1 MLRVNISSF
10 FGSHEADAH
19 DKGDQSQY
27 AVSSIDPASTRLFR
41 KLKRGQQCQVVLKR
55 SGSVDAK
62 APPDFGKSLD
72 YSRSMKSH
80 VTFLST
86 PTVDTDGSSLLLHFD
101 DKRYLIGGVHE
112 GMQRVCVQEGAK
124 LSRVTDVWLTGRTE
138 WKNVGGIFG
147 LILTLA
153 DVLQAATQ
161 NAKEAMEKTRKH
173 STDRREQNQKEEA
186 QDSRNA
192 ERPTLTIHGG
202 VNLMQTLATAR
213 KFIFRKNLPLN
224 VEEYGHSSSVDEKW
238 KPTWMDKNISVWAMP
253 IAPEGSSL
261 EATGSKKRD
270 TGSASPLTMQDEEDL
285 RTSLAQKA
293 RMSPKSDGDHN
304 SKTEKSQILQGIIS
318 DMFDSD
324 WRLDALFET
333 PLAEVQMP
341 AAIFVRDSKT
351 NQIERYQGPMPGGSE
366 PLPDVTV
373 LVRRPWPGALIA
385 KLPKTAPSAI
395 SMSYI
400 FRNHPQRGR
409 FNPKAAISLGVLPG
423 PKFRELTLGNS
434 VLNEE
439 GKPVLPEQVL
449 AKGKP
454 GGGFAVVDLP
464 SKEYIATLV
473 NRPEWSAQEVM
484 IGVEAVVW
492 KLGPGVAEDVR
503 LQKLIRE
510 LHDIKHVISSSD
522 YCANYLSMDSA
533 SAAAVRHNQIDPDR
547 FGIPAHDNRAKALPA
562 ALSHCT
568 IAHRG
573 VQIELEPEVVVRVP
587 PVPVLLNTAQVI
599 SDLPN
604 HVKKAAR
611 EARSKVHSEAVQADL
626 QKQDLP
632 GLEVELIPLGTGSAL
647 PSKYRN
653 VSSTL
658 MRVPGVGSYLFDC
671 GENTLGQLSRLYPPE
686 QLREVLRDLKMI
698 WISHMHA
705 DHHLGTTSVIKAWS
719 EEVYGSARSP
729 EIGADPEPTPGNF
742 VKFIKDQ
749 KRLFVVSEVT
759 MIQWLSEYSKI
770 EDFGYQGLAMLVSA
784 GGKPGYPSKLYWN
797 KMGVGFETKDR
808 SINEALQAATGL
820 SNLSTAFVPHCSGSQ
835 AISMTFP
842 DGFKVSYSGDC
853 RPSKAFVEIGKGSTV
868 LIHEATFDDE
878 LRGDA
883 FAKKHSTISEAIGV
897 GYAMGARR
905 ILLTHFSQRYQKMP
919 KLDGL
924 NNFVMR
930 FDDSS
935 ERTYKRPQRNL
946 SMDLDNSAPQMEPL
960 DVPPS
965 DLTLVPDDKSSGGQL
980 LNVGTLSQDAKDTKV
995 AIAFDLMRIKVKDIR
1010 LQELFSPAFVNLYEK
1025 SFLPDD
1031 PVPSP
1036 DFDQASPKEKEE
1048 QEKKR
1053 LEKEQAKK
1061 AKKEEYRQL
1070 KRSNSTA
1077 SNQKERRTS
1086 KDEQEPDNQAE
1097 NSTPP
1102 DEPASPSSSSVVKAI
1117 TDSSSPATSPNK
1129 RKERRLGGGPA
1140 RDTSSSSEE
1149 RLLHRNHKK
1158 IRKEEQRN
1166 AKEAR
1171 LQELQDKNQRE
1182 LATRL

>member
-1 MLRVNISSF
+1 M
-10 FGSHEADAH
+10 
-19 DKGDQSQY
+19 
-27 AVSSIDPASTRLFR
+27 
-41 KLKRGQQCQVVLKR
+41 VLKR

-62 APPDFGKSLD
+62 ASPDFGKSLD
-72 YSRSMKSH
+72 YSRSMKTH

-86 PTVDTDGSSLLLHFD
+86 PTVDTDGTSLLLHFD

-112 GMQRVCVQEGAK
+112 GMQRVCVQEGAR

-153 DVLQAATQ
+153 DVLQSAIQ

-173 STDRREQNQKEEA
+173 LTDRQEQSQKEGV
-186 QDSRNA
+186 QDSRNI
-192 ERPTLTIHGG
+192 ERPTLTVHGG

-213 KFIFRKNLPLN
+213 KFIFRKNLPLV
-224 VEEYGHSSSVDEKW
+224 VEEYEHSSTVDEKW

-253 IAPEGSSL
+253 IAPGESSPEAKGS
-261 EATGSKKRD
+261 EKQD
-270 TGSASPLTMQDEEDL
+270 TGSTSPLTTHDEEDL
-285 RTSLAQKA
+285 GTSLAQEA
-293 RMSPKSDGDHN
+293 RTSPESTASHVSETD
-304 SKTEKSQILQGIIS
+304 KSQILKGIIS

-341 AAIFVRDSKT
+341 AAIFVRDSET
-351 NQIERYQGPMPGGSE
+351 NKIERYQGPMPGGSE
-366 PLPDVTV
+366 PLPDVNV

-385 KLPKTAPSAI
+385 KLPKAAPSAI
-395 SMSYI
+395 SMSYV

-409 FNPKAAISLGVLPG
+409 FDPKAAMSLGVLPG
-423 PKFRELTLGNS
+423 PKFRELTMGKS
-434 VLNEE
+434 VLNEQ

-449 AKGKP
+449 GKGKP
-454 GGGFAVVDLP
+454 GGGFAVIDLP
-464 SKEYIATLV
+464 SKEYIAALID
-473 NRPEWSAQEVM
+473 RPEWSAQEVM
-484 IGVEAVVW
+484 VGVEAVVW

-503 LQKLIRE
+503 LQQFIQE
-510 LHDIKHVISSSD
+510 LLDFKHVISSPD

-547 FGIPAHDNRAKALPA
+547 FSIPAHDNRAKALPA

-573 VQIELEPEVVVRVP
+573 IQIELEPEVVVRVP

-599 SDLPN
+599 SDLPS
-604 HVKKAAR
+604 HVKKAASQ
-611 EARSKVHSEAVQADL
+611 AQSKVHSEAVQADL

-632 GLEVELIPLGTGSAL
+632 GLDVELIPLGTGSAL

-705 DHHLGTTSVIKAWS
+705 DHHLGTTSVIKAWY
-719 EEVYGSARSP
+719 EEVYGRARTP
-729 EIGADPEPTPGNF
+729 KFETNPEPTPANF
-742 VKFIKDQ
+742 VKFIKEQ
-749 KRLFVVSEVT
+749 KRLFVVAEAT
-759 MIQWLSEYSKI
+759 MSQWLNEYSKI
-770 EDFGYQGLAMLVSA
+770 EDFGYQELAVLVSA
-784 GGKPGYPSKLYWN
+784 GGNPGYPSKLYWN
-797 KMGVGFETKDR
+797 SMGVGYETKAR
-808 SINEALQAATGL
+808 SINEALQTATGL
-820 SNLSTAFVPHCSGSQ
+820 SNLATAFVPHCSGSQ

-842 DGFKVSYSGDC
+842 NGFKVSYSGDC

-919 KLDGL
+919 NLNGL
-924 NNFVMR
+924 NNFVLR
-930 FDDSS
+930 FDDS
-935 ERTYKRPQRNL
+935 ERTYKRLRRNS
-946 SMDLDNSAPQMEPL
+946 SMDLDNSASQMEPL
-960 DVPPS
+960 DIPPS
-965 DLTLVPDDKSSGGQL
+965 DPALAQDDNSLGDQL
-980 LNVGTLSQDAKDTKV
+980 LNVGTLSQNAKDTKV
-995 AIAFDLMRIKVKDIR
+995 AVAFDLMRIKVRDIR
-1010 LQELFSPAFVNLYEK
+1010 LQELFSPAFVNLYVK

-1036 DFDQASPKEKEE
+1036 DFDQVSPQEKEE

-1053 LEKEQAKK
+1053 LEKEQVKK
-1061 AKKEEYRQL
+1061 AKKEEYREL
-1070 KRSNSTA
+1070 KRKNSTA
-1077 SNQKERRTS
+1077 ASHKERKSS
-1086 KDEQEPDNQAE
+1086 KDEQQHQNQAE
-1097 NSTPP
+1097 KSTPP
-1102 DEPASPSSSSVVKAI
+1102 PDEQASQSSSSAVKA
-1117 TDSSSPATSPNK
+1117 TSDSSSPTTSPTK
-1129 RKERRLGGGPA
+1129 RKERRLGGGSTQ
-1140 RDTSSSSEE
+1140 DTSSGSEE
-1149 RLLHRNHKK
+1149 ELLSKRKMRKMRK
-1158 IRKEEQRN
+1158 IRKEERRN

-1171 LQELQDKNQRE
+1171 LQELQDRNESE